1 MKLEQIEKCIKEYGD
16 DIYRFCYFL
25 TGSREAADD
34 LYQESFLVALEKA
47 VTISEEK
54 EKSYLM
60 GIAANIW
67 KNKWRKKKRRS
78 LLADQMHIGEEL
90 IADKTD
96 LLQAYVDK
104 EAAELVLSVVNDLPE
119 RYRIVVLMYYNG
131 QMTTGQ
137 IAEELKISKGTVT
150 SRLMRARDM
159 IKKGL
164 EARGYER

>member
-1 MKLEQIEKCIKEYGD
+1 MKLEQIEKCIREYGD

-25 TGSREAADD
+25 TGSREAA
-34 LYQESFLVALEKA
+34 
-47 VTISEEK
+47 
-54 EKSYLM
+54 
-60 GIAANIW
+60 
-67 KNKWRKKKRRS
+67 
-78 LLADQMHIGEEL
+78 
-90 IADKTD
+90 
-96 LLQAYVDK
+96 
-104 EAAELVLSVVNDLPE
+104 ELVLSVVNDLPE
-119 RYRIVVLMYYNG
+119 IYRIVVLMYYNG